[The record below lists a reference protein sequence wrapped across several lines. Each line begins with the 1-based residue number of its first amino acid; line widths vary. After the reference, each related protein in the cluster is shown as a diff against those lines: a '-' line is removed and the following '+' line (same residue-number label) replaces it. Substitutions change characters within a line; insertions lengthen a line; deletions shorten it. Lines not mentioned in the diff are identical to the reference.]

1 MIEKVKSKL
10 FFLGLSLLVPF
21 VFLPFLSPSFVS
33 ADAGIHLSPVIYEAF
48 FQPGEART
56 ISDFE
61 FLNPLDNTQEMT
73 IILKDI
79 QVSDETGGVQLV
91 DDSHGRY
98 SLSKWM
104 TIEPAEFT
112 LGPQEH
118 QAVNL
123 TIRIPDNAEPGGHY
137 GALFGET
144 GTSGEIE
151 GSGATVK
158 AGVAAP
164 ILITVAGPISYTGEI
179 IEFREVPFVN
189 LGPVDFLI
197 RFKNTGT
204 VHYKPHGVIEIFNW
218 FGNKVDV
225 VTVSEQRAFPET
237 IRQLVATW
245 NRRLLFGQYRA
256 VATIYFGAEDERQDT
271 AEVSFWAFPY
281 KPLAVLIGVSLVLW
295 VLKRIKKKLEF

>member
-1 MIEKVKSKL
+1 MKGKL
-10 FFLGLSLLVPF
+10 FFLGSAFFIFF
-21 VFLPFLSPSFVS
+21 VLFFVSRPPFVS
-33 ADAGIHLSPVIYEAF
+33 ADAGIHLSPVMYEAF
-48 FQPGEART
+48 LKPGEART
-56 ISDFE
+56 IPDFE
-61 FLNPLDNTQEMT
+61 FLNPIDDIQE
-73 IILKDI
+73 INISLKDMRI
-79 QVSDETGGVQLV
+79 SDETGGVQLL
-91 DDSHGRY
+91 DESHGRY
-98 SLSKWM
+98 SLSEWM
-104 TIEPAEFT
+104 TIEPAKFT

-118 QAVNL
+118 KPVNL
-123 TIRIPDNAEPGGHY
+123 TIKVPDNAEPGGHY

-144 GTSGEIE
+144 GVSGGEE
-151 GSGATVK
+151 EEAGVAVK

-164 ILITVAGPISYTGEI
+164 ILLTVAGPISYTGEI

-225 VTVSEQRAFPET
+225 VSVSEQRAFPET
-237 IRQLVATW
+237 IRQLPATW

-271 AEVSFWAFPY
+271 AEISFWAFPY
-281 KPLAVLIGVSLVLW
+281 KPLAVLIGVFLVLS
-295 VLKRIKKKLEF
+295 VLKKIKKKLDF